1 MDYPYATYVTWGN
14 NNMQNKITVNASFHK
29 KIKGLEVE
37 VLGGVK
43 GRLED
48 IAKSAVNLSPV
59 DTGAYVTSFSYAVGG
74 GRPRGKDSDN
84 RPTATAPEGEMAE
97 GYDNLMQDL
106 SRVKDIKE
114 LDGIQLRNGS
124 PHADDVEYG
133 KSGGYWKNTEGYY
146 VFAKLRDMYG

>member
-1 MDYPYATYVTWGN
+1 MNSTF
-14 NNMQNKITVNASFHK
+14 TVNASFHK

-43 GRLED
+43 GKLED
-48 IAKSAVNLSPV
+48 IAKSAVDLSPV
-59 DTGAYVTSFSYAVGG
+59 DTGAYVTSFSYSVGG

-106 SRVKDIKE
+106 ARIKSIE
-114 LDGIQLRNGS
+114 DLDNIQLRNGS